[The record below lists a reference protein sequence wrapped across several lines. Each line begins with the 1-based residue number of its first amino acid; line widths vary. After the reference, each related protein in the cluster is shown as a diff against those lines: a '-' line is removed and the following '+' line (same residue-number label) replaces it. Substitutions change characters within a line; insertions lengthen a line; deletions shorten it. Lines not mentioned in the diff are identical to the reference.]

1 MVLNRTKHHM
11 IMKNFY
17 NFGQVL
23 HPNSYNE
30 FMVTDLIAPVVFSS
44 LLNEVYSID
53 KLGVDDCSLCKL
65 SNSKI
70 LLLKIRWRRVFMFP
84 GK

>member
-1 MVLNRTKHHM
+1 
-11 IMKNFY
+11 
-17 NFGQVL
+17 
-23 HPNSYNE
+23 
-30 FMVTDLIAPVVFSS
+30 MVTDLVAPVVFSS

-53 KLGVDDCSLCKL
+53 KVGVDDCILCKL

>member
-1 MVLNRTKHHM
+1 
-11 IMKNFY
+11 
-17 NFGQVL
+17 
-23 HPNSYNE
+23 
-30 FMVTDLIAPVVFSS
+30 MVTDLVAPVVFSS

-53 KLGVDDCSLCKL
+53 KVGVDDCILCKL

-70 LLLKIRWRRVFMFP
+70 LLLKILWRRVFMFP